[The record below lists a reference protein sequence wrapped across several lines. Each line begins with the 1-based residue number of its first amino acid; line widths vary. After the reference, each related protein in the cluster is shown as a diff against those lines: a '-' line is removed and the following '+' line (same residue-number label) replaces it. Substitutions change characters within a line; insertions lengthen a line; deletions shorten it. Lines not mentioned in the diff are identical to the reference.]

1 MPSDLDFAVLTSFIM
16 PVYSSD
22 GLASNDSNSNS
33 NNANNNSFN
42 SPTSDPWL
50 SLASASNNNNNSNN
64 MDAELASIVSSLSA
78 LSNPSNNPQMG
89 PGGGSA
95 SAMGMGAFP
104 SSGSNQQLG
113 GFRRNSFTTSDV
125 DSDIAGFNNSNA
137 MSALSVG
144 ASANMDHSPL
154 MQQRSTQSIGTAP
167 PYTSNMFNINYKLF
181 QHSQQMPQQQ
191 QQMSQ
196 QQQMQMQQMQQ
207 QQMDSKTVSFALNS
221 ATAGSGN
228 GYGNYHART
237 AAAGQ
242 YSASIA
248 GPILQ
253 GYAQQS
259 GAHSH
264 VSGMSSSAAGAQG
277 NNRGGFFQQLG
288 QSLVEGTKELE
299 FDSGAFAAPAN
310 AHSGSQMTLDNSVR
324 SSDIDEYTDYNSS
337 GTAPNDNMFYNSM
350 NAPAFKPG
358 NGQSPPQGGMAPN
371 GQYFMGYPPNAGA
384 GAATGN
390 GPPQPM
396 FYPPPPGAMPHAM
409 FAGGEMGALPEG
421 GAVPPQPITNNGEL
435 PGDIAHMGQFSPQSP
450 NALPVNNVSDPQMFM
465 PQNNNNNNQRNP
477 YIYIQNPQMGSPPM
491 QNPAAFPAMHAQK
504 ENVDIHNNNNSHVN
518 NGGNKG
524 KMHGKV
530 GSGGAGGPQGGNQK
544 NRKNQNNGQA
554 NPYLDQAQQNYG
566 KSSSSKQQ
574 QQQQNVQTSPFS
586 SKNSSHSSTSV
597 SSVLDDHEG
606 QHDGGKKKGGNAQA
620 SYHRS
625 ALLEDIRN
633 YASSN
638 NNAAAEGGKIY
649 HLKDI
654 LGHTLEFCK
663 DQYGSRFIQKEL
675 ATASASERE
684 VLFNEIRDH
693 AIMLSNDVFG
703 NYVIQKFF
711 EYGSTTQ
718 KDILVDQ
725 FRGNMKELSMQ
736 MYACRVIQKALEFI
750 SPTQRIEL
758 VDELKKCVLK
768 MIKDQNGNHVIQK
781 AIETIPIELLP
792 FVLKSLIGHIY
803 HLSTHSYG
811 CRVIQRLLEF
821 GYEEDQKIILSE
833 LKDFIPYLIQD
844 QYGNYV
850 IQYILQHGSDNDSS
864 EILHQTKQDIIDIIS
879 ENVIEFSK
887 HKFAS
892 NVVEKAVLYGTKSQK
907 ALIISKILPK
917 DKEHAMNL
925 EDNSPMILMMRDQ
938 FANYV
943 VQKLVTVTE
952 GEGKKLIVIAI
963 RAYLDKL
970 NKSNSLGNRH
980 LASVEKLAALVES
993 VEI

>member
-1 MPSDLDFAVLTSFIM
+1 MPQDTHPSDTH
-16 PVYSSD
+16 
-22 GLASNDSNSNS
+22 ASPHNTQEI
-33 NNANNNSFN
+33 NNNHPSVFS
-42 SPTSDPWL
+42 SPPSDPWL
-50 SLASASNNNNNSNN
+50 SIAPSHSHSNSN

-78 LSNPSNNPQMG
+78 LSNPSNTLTPGANVYPQG
-89 PGGGSA
+89 TTTST
-95 SAMGMGAFP
+95 
-104 SSGSNQQLG
+104 NQLG
-113 GFRRNSFTTSDV
+113 GFRRNSFTASDI
-125 DSDIAGFNNSNA
+125 DSDIALSNAAA

-144 ASANMDHSPL
+144 ASANMDASPL
-154 MQQRSTQSIGTAP
+154 IQRSTQSIGTAP
-167 PYTSNMFNINYKLF
+167 PYTSNMFNINYKLL
-181 QHSQQMPQQQ
+181 QGQGQQQ
-191 QQMSQ
+191 QHAHMHTAPDAKS
-196 QQQMQMQQMQQ
+196 
-207 QQMDSKTVSFALNS
+207 VGFALGPQS
-221 ATAGSGN
+221 VQ
-228 GYGNYHART
+228 YR
-237 AAAGQ
+237 AAPQQ
-242 YSASIA
+242 YSQSVA
-248 GPILQ
+248 GPFLQ
-253 GYAQQS
+253 GYAQSQAS
-259 GAHSH
+259 RGGAT
-264 VSGMSSSAAGAQG
+264 GT
-277 NNRGGFFQQLG
+277 GFFQQLG
-288 QSLVEGTKELE
+288 QSLVEGTMQLE
-299 FDSGAFAAPAN
+299 QGASMSTSAASAN
-310 AHSGSQMTLDNSVR
+310 ASASV
-324 SSDIDEYTDYNSS
+324 SASATTPAAFPGDEYVDYNSS
-337 GTAPNDNMFYNSM
+337 GTAPNDTGLYSGPAPNDTGLYSGPAPNDTGLYSAPAQDMFYNAPANMMYSPD
-350 NAPAFKPG
+350 APAFKPA
-358 NGQSPPQGGMAPN
+358 QAP
-371 GQYFMGYPPNAGA
+371 GV
-384 GAATGN
+384 
-390 GPPQPM
+390 PM
-396 FYPPPPGAMPHAM
+396 FYPPP
-409 FAGGEMGALPEG
+409 
-421 GAVPPQPITNNGEL
+421 GAVPQAFYQGEVPQG
-435 PGDIAHMGQFSPQSP
+435 PGDAQLPLHSPLQSPQNMNMHP
-450 NALPVNNVSDPQMFM
+450 
-465 PQNNNNNNQRNP
+465 RNP
-477 YIYIQNPQMGSPPM
+477 YIYMQAPQMGSPPM
-491 QNPAAFPAMHAQK
+491 NPEEQPADHAPTAK
-504 ENVDIHNNNNSHVN
+504 A
-518 NGGNKG
+518 KT
-524 KMHGKV
+524 HGKH
-530 GSGGAGGPQGGNQK
+530 
-544 NRKNQNNGQA
+544 RKNQAGPQA
-554 NPYLDQAQQNYG
+554 NPYLDQQKQ
-566 KSSSSKQQ
+566 KTPHSKGGSGGSAAPPGG
-574 QQQQNVQTSPFS
+574 SPFS

-597 SSVLDDHEG
+597 SSDPEVPAPAAPSS
-606 QHDGGKKKGGNAQA
+606 KKKGANAQGG
-620 SYHRS
+620 YHRS

-633 YASSN
+633 YASN
-638 NNAAAEGGKIY
+638 NGASAQGDGAKTY

-675 ATASASERE
+675 ATASSSERE

-758 VDELKKCVLK
+758 VDELKHCVLK

-781 AIETIPIELLP
+781 AIETIPIDLLP

-821 GYEEDQKIILSE
+821 GSEDDQRTILSE

-850 IQYILQHGSDNDSS
+850 IQYILQHGSDRGSS
-864 EILHQTKQDIIDIIS
+864 DILRQTKQDVIDIIS

-892 NVVEKAVLYGTKSQK
+892 NVVEKAVLYGTKEQK
-907 ALIISKILPK
+907 TLIISKILPR

-925 EDNSPMILMMRDQ
+925 EDNAPMILMMRDQ

-952 GEGKKLIVIAI
+952 GDGKKLIVIAI

>member
-1 MPSDLDFAVLTSFIM
+1 MPQDTHPSDTH
-16 PVYSSD
+16 
-22 GLASNDSNSNS
+22 ASPHNTQEI
-33 NNANNNSFN
+33 NNNNHPSVFS
-42 SPTSDPWL
+42 SPPSDPWL
-50 SLASASNNNNNSNN
+50 SIAPSHSNSN

-78 LSNPSNNPQMG
+78 LSNPSNTLTPGANVYPQG
-89 PGGGSA
+89 TTTST
-95 SAMGMGAFP
+95 
-104 SSGSNQQLG
+104 NQLG
-113 GFRRNSFTTSDV
+113 GFRRNSFTASDI
-125 DSDIAGFNNSNA
+125 DSDIALSNAAA

-144 ASANMDHSPL
+144 ASANMESSSPL
-154 MQQRSTQSIGTAP
+154 IQRSTQSIGTAP
-167 PYTSNMFNINYKLF
+167 PYTSNMFNINYKLL
-181 QHSQQMPQQQ
+181 QGQQQ
-191 QQMSQ
+191 QQQHAHMHTAPDAKS
-196 QQQMQMQQMQQ
+196 
-207 QQMDSKTVSFALNS
+207 VGFALGPQS
-221 ATAGSGN
+221 VQ
-228 GYGNYHART
+228 YR
-237 AAAGQ
+237 AAPQQ
-242 YSASIA
+242 YSQSVA
-248 GPILQ
+248 GPFLQ
-253 GYAQQS
+253 GYAQSQ
-259 GAHSH
+259 
-264 VSGMSSSAAGAQG
+264 VS
-277 NNRGGFFQQLG
+277 NRGGATGTGFFQQLG
-288 QSLVEGTKELE
+288 QSLVEGTMQLE
-299 FDSGAFAAPAN
+299 QGTNATASAGAGATAPAATAAPAE
-310 AHSGSQMTLDNSVR
+310 
-324 SSDIDEYTDYNSS
+324 EYMEYMDYNSS
-337 GTAPNDNMFYNSM
+337 GTAPNDTGLYSAPAQDMFYNPNPNMLYSPD
-350 NAPAFKPG
+350 APAFKPA
-358 NGQSPPQGGMAPN
+358 QAP
-371 GQYFMGYPPNAGA
+371 GV
-384 GAATGN
+384 
-390 GPPQPM
+390 PM
-396 FYPPPPGAMPHAM
+396 FYPPP
-409 FAGGEMGALPEG
+409 
-421 GAVPPQPITNNGEL
+421 GAVPQAFYQGEVPQGPEQD
-435 PGDIAHMGQFSPQSP
+435 PQFPLHSPLQSPQ
-450 NALPVNNVSDPQMFM
+450 NVNLQS
-465 PQNNNNNNQRNP
+465 PQNMNMHPRNP
-477 YIYIQNPQMGSPPM
+477 YIYMQAPQMGSPPM
-491 QNPAAFPAMHAQK
+491 NPEEQAADHAPTAK
-504 ENVDIHNNNNSHVN
+504 SKTHSKH
-518 NGGNKG
+518 
-524 KMHGKV
+524 
-530 GSGGAGGPQGGNQK
+530 
-544 NRKNQNNGQA
+544 RKNQAGAQA
-554 NPYLDQAQQNYG
+554 NPYLDQQ
-566 KSSSSKQQ
+566 KQK
-574 QQQQNVQTSPFS
+574 TPHPKGGSGGSGGSAAPPGGSPFS

-597 SSVLDDHEG
+597 SSDPEVPAPAAPSS
-606 QHDGGKKKGGNAQA
+606 KKKGANAQGA
-620 SYHRS
+620 YHRS

-633 YASSN
+633 YASN
-638 NNAAAEGGKIY
+638 NGASAQGDGAKTY

-675 ATASASERE
+675 ATASSSERE

-758 VDELKKCVLK
+758 VDELKHCVLK

-781 AIETIPIELLP
+781 AIETIPIDLLP

-821 GYEEDQKIILSE
+821 GSEDDQRTILSE

-850 IQYILQHGSDNDSS
+850 IQYILQHGSDRGSS
-864 EILHQTKQDIIDIIS
+864 DILRQTKQDVIDIIS

-892 NVVEKAVLYGTKSQK
+892 NVVEKAVLYGTKEQK
-907 ALIISKILPK
+907 SLIISKILPR

-925 EDNSPMILMMRDQ
+925 EDNAPMILMMRDQ

-952 GEGKKLIVIAI
+952 GDGKKLIVIAI